1 MSCDA
6 LDVRDLH
13 VSFPGDDAPVPAV
26 RGVDLR
32 IAPGRTLG
40 LVGPSG
46 SGKSALGLAVIG
58 LLSAR
63 ARVTGSVVV
72 GGTELLGLD
81 DLAMSRHRG
90 RDVAMVFQDPH
101 GSLTPVLRIGAQV
114 DEAVRAH
121 DGAPGAERRGG
132 RRAVRARSLDLL
144 RVVGMADPR
153 RVADAYPHELSG
165 GQRQRVAIAMAIAN
179 EPALVIADEPTTAL
193 DVTVQAHVLQVLAR
207 ATQEAGSALLLITHD
222 LGIVA
227 GLADDVAVL
236 DSGRLVEH
244 ETVDRLYR
252 SPAHPTTVRLLAAA
266 GGTTT
271 ADADVDPAAERADPV
286 ADPAADPGATTAE
299 PVLDVRGLRVEYE
312 ERRTLAIPG
321 RPSRSATR
329 LGRRASATRV
339 VEGVDLRVDAGECLA
354 LVGESGSGK
363 TSTLLRIMDELT
375 GVRTPGVTIEGTVT
389 IRPGGAG
396 GPDGTRNR
404 SAPAGPPHRRS
415 PHLSPHRSTPA
426 QLVFQDASAALDP
439 RMTVAQLIAE
449 AVRAPAH
456 TASSTVSRTNSRA
469 PSRTDVAARVRTALT
484 LVDLPESLLARFP
497 WQLSGGQRQRVAI
510 ARALAAD
517 PAVLLLDEPVSALD
531 VLVQREIVHLLAE
544 LRTRLGLSYLVVAHD
559 LQVVRDLAD
568 RVAVMYAG
576 RIVETGSVR
585 SVFASPQHP
594 YTRALLSAAPV
605 PDPVAARAHRPIPL
619 PEPEPEHQPH
629 RRRDRQTHPERH
641 PERTAAGC
649 PVADRCPLIGA
660 LDPAAAARCR
670 STRPELV
677 GHDLAPPDTAAA
689 CHHLEAARDRFE
701 PA

>member
-6 LDVRDLH
+6 LAVRDLH
-13 VSFPGDDAPVPAV
+13 VSFPGGDGPVPAV

-58 LLSAR
+58 LLPAR
-63 ARVTGSVVV
+63 ARVTGSVLV

-81 DLAMSRHRG
+81 DTAMSRHRG

-101 GSLTPVLRIGAQV
+101 GSLTPVLRVGAQV

-121 DGAPGAERRGG
+121 DGTPGTERRGG
-132 RRAVRARSLDLL
+132 RRAVRARTLDLL
-144 RVVGMADPR
+144 RLVGMADPR

-179 EPALVIADEPTTAL
+179 EPALVLADEPTTAL

-244 ETVDRLYR
+244 EPVDRLYR

-266 GGTTT
+266 GGT
-271 ADADVDPAAERADPV
+271 APAGSAAG
-286 ADPAADPGATTAE
+286 PAADPGAGPDAPERTRPDRTAE
-299 PVLDVRGLRVEYE
+299 PVLEVRGLRVEYD
-312 ERRTLAIPG
+312 ERRALPRRPAG
-321 RPSRSATR
+321 RF
-329 LGRRASATRV
+329 GRRASATRV
-339 VEGVDLRVDAGECLA
+339 VEGVDLRLDAGECLA

-375 GVRTPGVTIEGTVT
+375 GVRTPGVTIGGSVT
-389 IRPGGAG
+389 MRAG
-396 GPDGTRNR
+396 GPGNR
-404 SAPAGPPHRRS
+404 SEPAGHPSRRS
-415 PHLSPHRSTPA
+415 PRRSTRRRPPA

-449 AVRAPAH
+449 AVRPA
-456 TASSTVSRTNSRA
+456 AR
-469 PSRTDVAARVRTALT
+469 PDVAARVRTVLT
-484 LVDLPESLLARFP
+484 LVDLPEPLLARFP
-497 WQLSGGQRQRVAI
+497 AQLSGGQRQRVAI

-517 PAVLLLDEPVSALD
+517 PTVLLLDEPVSALD
-531 VLVQREIVHLLAE
+531 VLVQREIVRLLAD
-544 LRTRLGLSYLVVAHD
+544 LRARLGLSYLVVAHD

-585 SVFASPQHP
+585 SVFAHPQHP

-619 PEPEPEHQPH
+619 PEPTHQNH
-629 RRRDRQTHPERH
+629 RGRDREWRPER
-641 PERTAAGC
+641 AAVGC
-649 PVADRCPLIGA
+649 PVVDRCPLIGA

-670 STRPELV
+670 STGPDLV

-701 PA
+701 RP

>member
-1 MSCDA
+1 MSRDA
-6 LDVRDLH
+6 LAVRDLH
-13 VSFPGDDAPVPAV
+13 VSFPGDDAPVPAL

-32 IAPGRTLG
+32 IAPGRALG
-40 LVGPSG
+40 LVGPTG

-58 LLSAR
+58 LLPAR
-63 ARVTGSVVV
+63 TRVTGSVVV

-81 DLAMSRHRG
+81 DNAMSRHRG

-114 DEAVRAH
+114 DEAVSAH
-121 DGAPGAERRGG
+121 DGTCGTERRG
-132 RRAVRARSLDLL
+132 RRAVRARTLDLL
-144 RVVGMADPR
+144 RLVGMADPR

-179 EPALVIADEPTTAL
+179 EPALVLADEPTTAL

-207 ATQEAGSALLLITHD
+207 ATQETGSALLLITHD

-244 ETVDRLYR
+244 EPVDRLYR

-266 GGTTT
+266 GGKV
-271 ADADVDPAAERADPV
+271 ADPPAELSSAPV
-286 ADPAADPGATTAE
+286 ADPSTNPAATPDAPSHRKRPGTATSE
-299 PVLDVRGLRVEYE
+299 PVLDVRGLRVDYA
-312 ERRTLAIPG
+312 ERRARTLPRRPTG
-321 RPSRSATR
+321 RP
-329 LGRRASATRV
+329 GRRASATRV
-339 VEGVDLRVDAGECLA
+339 VEGVDLRLDAGECLA

-375 GVRTPGVTIEGTVT
+375 GVRTPGVTIDGAVT
-389 IRPGGAG
+389 LRPGSTGERSEPG
-396 GPDGTRNR
+396 GHPNG
-404 SAPAGPPHRRS
+404 
-415 PHLSPHRSTPA
+415 RSTRRLPPA

-439 RMTVAQLIAE
+439 RMTVAQLIAQ
-449 AVRAPAH
+449 AVRPPTR
-456 TASSTVSRTNSRA
+456 TAARS
-469 PSRTDVAARVRTALT
+469 DVTARVRTVLRM
-484 LVDLPESLLARFP
+484 VDLPEPLLARFP
-497 WQLSGGQRQRVAI
+497 SQLSGGQRQRVAI

-517 PAVLLLDEPVSALD
+517 PEVLLLDEPVSALD
-531 VLVQREIVHLLAE
+531 VLVQREVVHLLAE
-544 LRTRLGLSYLVVAHD
+544 LRARLGLSYLVVAHD

-605 PDPVAARAHRPIPL
+605 PDPAAARAHRPIPF
-619 PEPEPEHQPH
+619 PEPEPEPAHQPH
-629 RRRDRQTHPERH
+629 RGREPHPERH
-641 PERTAAGC
+641 PQRTAAGC

-660 LDPAAAARCR
+660 LDPVAAARCR

-677 GHDLAPPDTAAA
+677 GHDLAPPDTVAA
-689 CHHLEAARDRFE
+689 CHHLEAARNRFE
-701 PA
+701 RA

>member
-6 LDVRDLH
+6 LAVRDLH

-26 RGVDLR
+26 RSVDLR

-58 LLSAR
+58 LLPAR

-101 GSLTPVLRIGAQV
+101 GSLTPVLRVGAQV
-114 DEAVRAH
+114 DEAVSAH
-121 DGAPGAERRGG
+121 VGTCGSERRG
-132 RRAVRARSLDLL
+132 RRAVRARTLDLL
-144 RVVGMADPR
+144 RLVGMADPR

-244 ETVDRLYR
+244 ESVDLIYR
-252 SPAHPTTVRLLAAA
+252 SPAHPTTARLLAAA
-266 GGTTT
+266 GATT
-271 ADADVDPAAERADPV
+271 AADLAADLASGGPADLEAGRAAEPDVLPDRRRSGQ
-286 ADPAADPGATTAE
+286 PAAE
-299 PVLDVRGLRVEYE
+299 PVLEVRGLRVAYQK
-312 ERRTLAIPG
+312 RRALALPS
-321 RPSRSATR
+321 RPSRP
-329 LGRRASATRV
+329 SATRV

-389 IRPGGAG
+389 IRPGGPG
-396 GPDGTRNR
+396 GPKDR
-404 SAPAGPPHRRS
+404 SGPAGPPNRRS
-415 PHLSPHRSTPA
+415 PHRLPPA

-449 AVRAPAH
+449 AVRAPARAASR
-456 TASSTVSRTNSRA
+456 TASRG
-469 PSRTDVAARVRTALT
+469 DVAARVRTVLT
-484 LVDLPESLLARFP
+484 LVDLPESLLARFAS
-497 WQLSGGQRQRVAI
+497 QLSGGQRQRVAI

-517 PAVLLLDEPVSALD
+517 PEVLLLDEPVSALD
-531 VLVQREIVHLLAE
+531 VLVQREIVRLLAE
-544 LRTRLGLSYLVVAHD
+544 LRARLGLSYLVVAHD
-559 LQVVRDLAD
+559 LQIVRDLAD

-576 RIVETGSVR
+576 RIVETGSVG

-594 YTRALLSAAPV
+594 YTRALISAAPV

-619 PEPEPEHQPH
+619 PEPEPQPAPQPH
-629 RRRDRQTHPERH
+629 RGRDRQPHPERH
-641 PERTAAGC
+641 PERTATGC

-660 LDPAAAARCR
+660 LDAAAAARCR

-677 GHDLAPPDTAAA
+677 AHDLAPPDTAAA
-689 CHHLEAARDRFE
+689 CHHLEAARERFE
-701 PA
+701 RV

>member
-1 MSCDA
+1 MSRDA
-6 LDVRDLH
+6 LAVRDLH
-13 VSFPGDDAPVPAV
+13 VSFPGDDAPVPAL

-32 IAPGRTLG
+32 IAPGRALG
-40 LVGPSG
+40 LVGPTG

-58 LLSAR
+58 LLPAR
-63 ARVTGSVVV
+63 TRVTGSVVV

-81 DLAMSRHRG
+81 DNAMSRHRG

-114 DEAVRAH
+114 DEAVSAH
-121 DGAPGAERRGG
+121 DGTCGTERRG
-132 RRAVRARSLDLL
+132 RRAVRARTLDLL
-144 RVVGMADPR
+144 RLVGMADPR

-179 EPALVIADEPTTAL
+179 EPALVLADEPTTAL

-244 ETVDRLYR
+244 EPVDRLYR

-266 GGTTT
+266 GGT
-271 ADADVDPAAERADPV
+271 APAGSAAG
-286 ADPAADPGATTAE
+286 PAADPGAGPDAPERTRPDRTAE
-299 PVLDVRGLRVEYE
+299 PVLEVRGLRVEYD
-312 ERRTLAIPG
+312 ERRALPRRPAG
-321 RPSRSATR
+321 RF
-329 LGRRASATRV
+329 GRRASATRV
-339 VEGVDLRVDAGECLA
+339 VEGVDLRLDAGECLA

-375 GVRTPGVTIEGTVT
+375 GVRTPGVTIGGSVT
-389 IRPGGAG
+389 MRAG
-396 GPDGTRNR
+396 GPGNR
-404 SAPAGPPHRRS
+404 SEPAGHPSRRS
-415 PHLSPHRSTPA
+415 PRRSTRRRPPA

-449 AVRAPAH
+449 AVRPA
-456 TASSTVSRTNSRA
+456 AR
-469 PSRTDVAARVRTALT
+469 PDVAARVRTVLT
-484 LVDLPESLLARFP
+484 LVDLPEPLLARFP
-497 WQLSGGQRQRVAI
+497 AQLSGGQRQRVAI

-517 PAVLLLDEPVSALD
+517 PEVLLLDEPVSALD
-531 VLVQREIVHLLAE
+531 VLVQREVVHLLAE
-544 LRTRLGLSYLVVAHD
+544 LRARLGLSYLVVAHD

-605 PDPVAARAHRPIPL
+605 PDPAAARAHRPIPL
-619 PEPEPEHQPH
+619 PEPEPEPAHQPH
-629 RRRDRQTHPERH
+629 RGREPHPERH
-641 PERTAAGC
+641 PQRTAAGC

-660 LDPAAAARCR
+660 LDPVAAARCR

-677 GHDLAPPDTAAA
+677 GHDLAPPDTVAA
-689 CHHLEAARDRFE
+689 CHHLEAARNRFE
-701 PA
+701 RA